1 VPFDPADSP
10 IDAVR
15 FLLGDTATPPQLT
28 DPEIQFALDQ
38 TSNIYAAAAMCA
50 RALAGRYARQVD
62 DKFET
67 VESKDSQL
75 RSNFELLARQLDQ
88 QARMKGGMG
97 LPIAGGISRAEVD
110 AARTDEDRVKP
121 FFYDNLFNN
130 PPPPNE

>member
-67 VESKDSQL
+67 VESKNSQL
-75 RSNFELLARQLDQ
+75 RSNFDLLARQLDQ